1 MGSRCRRLDGKK
13 GFKMS
18 RKEKISIGLILT
30 GLFGMFLNL
39 TYEIISNF
47 WWVQILLIVIS
58 LALILIGFVVLPK
71 EETEEVEELKE
82 ISEWEKCYLKTL
94 ESRDIVSEVLEKIE

>member
-1 MGSRCRRLDGKK
+1 
-13 GFKMS
+13 MS